1 MAVQCSTS
9 GTSIRKLLKVTEN
22 NCQKTQP
29 NWY

>member
-1 MAVQCSTS
+1 MAVQCS